1 MAVNYSAVTERVFN
15 LLKGYGYS
23 VKAYNSEGKQEID
36 PQKSVRFAVSD
47 PNILVRVDQT
57 TETLRLSTGM
67 DDEDDLLRK
76 QLKEV
81 ADDFLL
87 NFDFRKFNRKL
98 AAKSEQIDIDQKS
111 ETDMAD
117 VMEGF
122 GTMTGTTKTSYQPL
136 DNIKIVVKHKS
147 AVNEESRGSRS
158 RNIHNIFIQRGEER
172 FKMAE
177 NNLKAARAMARH
189 LQMGGEVFD
198 NVGNAITE
206 MAQEQR
212 KLKEFVQYVRKNN
225 LISEDN
231 SEYVNLAIENLDSI
245 KQTLNRLSGA
255 KTYSTTVESVLD
267 RNNVEVLEDDIDLET
282 KFIETHFDDKV
293 ANAMDS
299 IKKGL
304 YRQKAYRE
312 SIELAIENEDFSNL
326 KNVLSE
332 NDTLDFVTPQAKL
345 SHQVSQL
352 GNSVQSDLLRNHLQG
367 ISKKL
372 STGGSLD
379 HFDYTTVKSCLLSVN
394 QPKVKASMAESV
406 ADKYAEF
413 IDSFDIL

>member
-1 MAVNYSAVTERVFN
+1 M
-15 LLKGYGYS
+15 
-23 VKAYNSEGKQEID
+23 QQD
-36 PQKSVRFAVSD
+36 
-47 PNILVRVDQT
+47 
-57 TETLRLSTGM
+57 
-67 DDEDDLLRK
+67 DDLLRK
-76 QLKEV
+76 QLKEI

-87 NFDFRKFNRKL
+87 DFDFRKFNRKL

-122 GTMTGTTKTSYQPL
+122 GVMTGTSKTSYQPL
-136 DNIKIVVKHKS
+136 DNIKLVVKHK
-147 AVNEESRGSRS
+147 APVNEESRGSRS
-158 RNIHNIFIQRGEER
+158 RNIHSIYIQRGEEK

-198 NVGNAITE
+198 SVGNSITE

-212 KLKEFVQYVRKNN
+212 KLKEFVNYVRKNK

-231 SEYVNLAIENLDSI
+231 SEYVDLAIENLNNI
-245 KQTLNRLSGA
+245 KETFGKLAGVKSYATASQNIL
-255 KTYSTTVESVLD
+255 E
-267 RNNVEVLEDDIDLET
+267 RNNIEILEDDIDIES

-293 ANAMDS
+293 ANAIDS

-304 YRQKAYRE
+304 FRQKMYRE
-312 SIELAIENEDFSNL
+312 SIEKAIAQEDFSNL

-332 NDTLDFVTPQAKL
+332 NDSLDFVTPQAKL

-352 GNSVQSDLLRNHLQG
+352 GNSVENNLLKSHLHG

-372 STGGSLD
+372 QTGGSLD
-379 HFDYTTVKSCLLSVN
+379 QFDYTTVKSCLLSVN
-394 QPKVKASMAESV
+394 QPRVKANMAESV
-406 ADKYAEF
+406 ADRYETF
-413 IDSFDIL
+413 ISSFDIL